1 MGVYYII
8 VCEAKKDIRIVGDYS
23 DDYEQGLV
31 SLTGSGLQAAIEF
44 AKGCQ
49 KNNGGLWLV
58 CEIKEVVGDKK
69 NPI

>member
-1 MGVYYII
+1 MKVNYVVVENYNGEMV
-8 VCEAKKDIRIVGDYS
+8 KGR
-23 DDYEQGLV
+23 LV

-58 CEIKEVVGDKK
+58 CEIKEVVGDKQ